1 MQAQIDSLTK
11 QLADREAG
19 ESLNL
24 SSPAIVSF
32 VLVILIRRTWS

>member
-1 MQAQIDSLTK
+1 MK

-24 SSPAIVSF
+24 SFPAVAF
-32 VLVILIRRTWS
+32 LVPFILIR